1 MPQGI
6 RYVLFHPSRFSMGRS
21 SEFKIRPPDSLKT
34 LPTSFRKLPEPIRNS
49 RDHSGRDRTSSESF
63 RRRSGPVR
71 SPSGPDR
78 KLPGHDRKH
87 PGPDR
92 TLPGRDRE
100 SSGRPSNRSESG
112 FERALGSR
120 NPSSHDWKGRKLVRH
135 QQGLLRDEK
144 TSHSLSQYL

>member
-34 LPTSFRKLPEPIRNS
+34 LPMSL
-49 RDHSGRDRTSSESF
+49 
-63 RRRSGPVR
+63 
-71 SPSGPDR
+71 R

-92 TLPGRDRE
+92 TLPGRGRE
-100 SSGRPSNRSESG
+100 SSGRPSSRSRAE
-112 FERALGSR
+112 FEWALGSR
-120 NPSSHDWKGRKLVRH
+120 NPSRHDWKGRKVVRH
-135 QQGLLRDEK
+135 QQRLLRDEK